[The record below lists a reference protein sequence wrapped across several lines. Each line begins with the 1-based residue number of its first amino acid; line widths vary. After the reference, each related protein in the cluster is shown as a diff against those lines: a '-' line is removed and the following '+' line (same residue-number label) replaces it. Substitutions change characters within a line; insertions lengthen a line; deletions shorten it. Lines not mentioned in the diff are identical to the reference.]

1 MFDKFSFFPDIDLY
15 YDTDCSEAYDLV
27 DQIASNIKI
36 DVIKFALA
44 MEIPVSKKY
53 SSLDSWADPNGV
65 LHSQKIYDTF
75 QQRIISKTEALDF
88 LEYCKSKD
96 LEMVA
101 SIYDCSS
108 AKVAGP
114 YCSALKVASTNITNF
129 PLIECICKYSNNLVI
144 DTGNSTNVD
153 IFNILKFV
161 KEINPHMNILL
172 QYSPTRPPADSSTW
186 NMWRI
191 HEMQEKFQ
199 LPVGLSDHDNT
210 TNQALLSLG
219 LGVVNIEKG
228 VMSDRAWG
236 EGVSDSAHCIPISKL
251 DEYLDTVLT
260 GELGL
265 HHNQQAL
272 FSLEHAIKTRSGLYA
287 NVDIEAGAVID
298 KSDIVSLIPQIGIAA
313 NEVYDIVGLQVVDKI
328 EKGEPIE
335 RKNIRNF

>member
-1 MFDKFSFFPDIDLY
+1 MFDKFSFYPDIDLY
-15 YDTDCSEAYDLV
+15 YDTDCGEAYDLV
-27 DQIASNIKI
+27 DKIANNKKIK
-36 DVIKFALA
+36 VIKFALA

-53 SSLDSWADPNGV
+53 SSLDSWADPSGA

-75 QQRIISKTEALDF
+75 EQRIIPKADAIDF
-88 LEYCKSKD
+88 MEYCKSKE
-96 LEMVA
+96 LQMVA

-108 AKVAGP
+108 AKIAGP

-129 PLIECICKYSNNLVI
+129 PLIECICKYSSNLVI

-153 IFNILKFV
+153 IYNVLKFV
-161 KEINPHMNILL
+161 KKISPQMSIML

-191 HEMQEKFQ
+191 KEMQQTFQ

-219 LGVVNIEKG
+219 LGVLNVEKG
-228 VMSDRAWG
+228 IMSDRAWG

-251 DEYLDTVLT
+251 NDYLDTVLT
-260 GELGL
+260 AELGL

-272 FSLEHAIKTRSGLYA
+272 FSHERAKNTRSGLYA
-287 NVDIEAGAVID
+287 GVDIDAGSVL
-298 KSDIVSLIPQIGIAA
+298 KKGDIVSLIPQIGIPA
-313 NEVYDIVGLQVVDKI
+313 NEVYDVIGLKVVGKI
-328 EKGEPIE
+328 KKGEPIE
-335 RKNIRNF
+335 RKNIRSF